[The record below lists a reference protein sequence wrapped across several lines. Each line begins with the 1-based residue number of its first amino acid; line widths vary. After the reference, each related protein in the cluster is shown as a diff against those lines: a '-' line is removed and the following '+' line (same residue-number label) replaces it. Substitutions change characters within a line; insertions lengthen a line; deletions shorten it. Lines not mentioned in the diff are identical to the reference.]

1 MIIGNTVKF
10 NYLNTTFTY
19 PTEIQ
24 NTDTS
29 IHDFIAVIKSV
40 NRLPFDKSNM
50 FFSDDIWDFSNFT
63 NLSIP
68 SSALKFNFN
77 LCCDT
82 YREQIKLY
90 VLVQILN
97 NDKKIQ
103 SIRREFSTLNYF
115 LNYVESQGIFDIE
128 DITDDVIQNFL
139 PHYDN
144 VVSFNQAQI
153 YLKKFFIYYSIN
165 FGLPL
170 SDHRRKILSECNK
183 GALSAYKKNVKIPN
197 IPSDYYNQL
206 LSAVINISNSSE
218 QDKYTRAAACLMII
232 LMQTGLRIGEC
243 LSLQTDALEEITIFN
258 GDKTYYLKYK
268 TWKRHRRNGTYSL
281 ERTYVNDLT
290 QKAYKQLLDLYH
302 DERLAAKTDFLY
314 LGSKYNMICKT
325 KYPLC
330 VSQFKMNALRVY
342 AEVNK
347 VFPIIDIPPDAYP
360 GLTPHKIPVWSSVS
374 VWYPNAKTI
383 TFPTSHQ
390 FRVYVCTDLYNKG
403 VPLQYI
409 RKFMGHLSHEMQGYY
424 VRPNM
429 KKPQEDMKFS
439 SDVIKN
445 IATGETK
452 LLGGSDPSGLTK
464 QINKF
469 IADNH
474 FNVQKDM
481 NAICAALVKKIP
493 IRQKTGGVCIK
504 SSMRECHLDNPTNEF
519 YCAYGVCPNLYHF
532 YYMADLSYRQ
542 CKELLETISINQ
554 KNEFFRQV
562 EKETNMLRTIAKT
575 KLLPE
580 LDELRNVIEK
590 KGTEAVMMQYPD
602 LTEIIE
608 NFDKIEKEAQRWT
621 KLQIDLNGISNQ
633 L

>member
-1 MIIGNTVKF
+1 MIIGNTVKI

-19 PTEIQ
+19 PDEIQ

-40 NRLPFDKSNM
+40 NRLPFDKSNI
-50 FFSDDIWDFSNFT
+50 FFSNDIWDFSTFT
-63 NLSIP
+63 NLSIS
-68 SSALKFNFN
+68 SSALKFNFK

-82 YREQIKLY
+82 YREQLKAY
-90 VLVQILN
+90 VLIQIL
-97 NDKKIQ
+97 DLPKKVQ
-103 SIRREFSTLNYF
+103 SVHQEFFILHPFFNY
-115 LNYVESQGIFDIE
+115 LESQGTFDIE
-128 DITDDVIQNFL
+128 DITDDKIQDFL
-139 PHYDN
+139 SRYDN
-144 VVSFNQAQI
+144 ILRFCQIQAC
-153 YLKKFFIYYSIN
+153 LKNFFDYYSIN
-165 FGLPL
+165 YGIPL
-170 SDHRRKILSECNK
+170 SDRRRKILSEHDK
-183 GALSAYKKNVKIPN
+183 GALSAYKKNSKISN

-206 LSAVINISNSSE
+206 LKAVINISDSPD

-243 LSLQTDALEEITIFN
+243 LALKTDALQETTIFS
-258 GDKTYYLKYK
+258 GRKTYYLKYR
-268 TWKRHRRNGTYSL
+268 TWKRERGNGTYSW

-290 QKAYKQLLDLYH
+290 QKAYKQLIDLYH
-302 DERLAAKTDFLY
+302 DERLAAQTDFLY
-314 LGSKYNMICKT
+314 LGSRYNIAYKT
-325 KYPLC
+325 KYPLY
-330 VSQFKMNALRVY
+330 SSLFTFNSLRVY

-347 VFPIIDIPPDAYP
+347 VFPIIDIPPNAYP
-360 GLTPHKIPVWSSVS
+360 GLTPHIIPKWSAVS
-374 VWYPNAKTI
+374 IAYPDAKTI
-383 TFPTSHQ
+383 TIPTSHQ

-409 RKFMGHLSHEMQGYY
+409 RKFMGHLSNEMQGYY

-445 IATGETK
+445 IAVGETK

-481 NAICAALVKKIP
+481 DAICAALVKKIP

-504 SSMRECHLDNPTNEF
+504 SSMRECHLDNATNEF

-562 EKETNMLRTIAKT
+562 EKETNMLKTIAKT

-580 LDELRNVIEK
+580 LDELKNVIEK
-590 KGTEAVMMQYPD
+590 KGAEAVMMQYPD

-608 NFDKIEKEAQRWT
+608 NFEEIEKEAKRWT
-621 KLQIDLNGISNQ
+621 KL
-633 L
+633 